1 MITIIQA
8 RALDYEDETRRY
20 MFQGFPEDSSASRAI
35 RRPMFQLSCE
45 VPGASWKIILI
56 DEEVDE

>member
-8 RALDYEDETRRY
+8 RTLDYEDETRRY

-35 RRPMFQLSCE
+35 RRAMVQLSRE
-45 VPGASWKIILI
+45 VTGSSWKIILI
-56 DEEVDE
+56 DEG